1 VRRWNSET
9 HEIPGDSVVRGDAK
23 QMAVEAADSIV
34 VVAVAAVVDEE
45 YTAEHTACVVGL
57 LIVPLAIVGI
67 AA

>member
-1 VRRWNSET
+1 
-9 HEIPGDSVVRGDAK
+9 
-23 QMAVEAADSIV
+23 MAVEAADSIV